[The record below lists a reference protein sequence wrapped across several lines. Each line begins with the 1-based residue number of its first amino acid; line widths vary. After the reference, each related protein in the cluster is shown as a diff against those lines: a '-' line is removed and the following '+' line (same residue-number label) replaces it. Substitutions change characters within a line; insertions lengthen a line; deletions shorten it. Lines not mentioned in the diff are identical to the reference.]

1 MQSAFT
7 LFLIFFF
14 LICENQDFLNLLS
27 TRENLMQKAFLS
39 SHRSSLAVSASPLYS
54 DGFLHCVSSLLKN
67 GLGFLKMKTIL
78 PSSLLSR
85 TPRNDSE

>member
-1 MQSAFT
+1 MVEKCAVCFYSFFD
-7 LFLIFFF
+7 LFFF

-54 DGFLHCVSSLLKN
+54 DGFLH
-67 GLGFLKMKTIL
+67 
-78 PSSLLSR
+78 
-85 TPRNDSE
+85 